1 MNDVDRLLARAQ
13 VGLAFLFAV
22 AFIIVLLVLL
32 LSLTGVK
39 ELPAAINALLTGLL
53 GVFGTIITLQQ
64 NYFFARQRPP
74 ALPDSVPAPP
84 AATPGG
90 SAP

>member
-1 MNDVDRLLARAQ
+1 MSEIDRLLARAQ

-22 AFIIVLLVLL
+22 GFILILAVLL

-39 ELPAAINALLTGLL
+39 ELPASTNALLTGLL

-64 NYFFARQRPP
+64 NYFFARQRPHG
-74 ALPDSVPAPP
+74 LPDPTPDESAPP
-84 AATPGG
+84 TTEVKP
-90 SAP
+90 